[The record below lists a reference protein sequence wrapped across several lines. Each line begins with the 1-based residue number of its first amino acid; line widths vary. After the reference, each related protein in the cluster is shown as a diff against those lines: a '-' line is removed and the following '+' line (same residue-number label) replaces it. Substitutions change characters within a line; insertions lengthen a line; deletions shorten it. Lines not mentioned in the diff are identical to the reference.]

1 MSIDTLDFLC
11 YNIYRKVGVNMIPPK
26 ELEERDMKLD
36 ELEKKIDSSIKNYH
50 GWHKWEEAIIDGEY
64 PVNARNA
71 IGQKYKEAGWN
82 YVYHITSSEHGDR
95 PGLTRF
101 IFSTEKPD
109 DKAVCGFYIV

>member
-1 MSIDTLDFLC
+1 
-11 YNIYRKVGVNMIPPK
+11 MITPK

-36 ELEKKIDSSIKNYH
+36 ELEKKIDRSIKDYH

-64 PVNARNA
+64 PVNTRNA

-95 PGLTRF
+95 PGLTHF

-109 DKAVCGFYIV
+109 DKVVCDFYIV